1 MKNSIIGFLAICVI
15 VVLSFMYKASK
26 SPILGKF
33 PIENELKNISTD
45 ELPLLIY
52 IFFSRHS
59 CPNCLEAIH
68 VLNEL
73 SPPFF
78 VTGIVP
84 GEELKNEVELRKTT
98 GAAFNLV
105 GFNESYKKFT
115 PHYMPAIFGVGR
127 DGKIL
132 FVLPGIPGE
141 NKYLHEFLI
150 NFYGKS
156 VELLIPGE
164 NR

>member
-15 VVLSFMYKASK
+15 VVLSFMYKASH

-33 PIENELKNISTD
+33 PVENELKNIPTD

-52 IFFSRHS
+52 IFFSRHN

-73 SPPFF
+73 PPPFF

-84 GEELKNEVELRKTT
+84 GEELKNEDELRKTT

-115 PHYMPAIFGVGR
+115 PHYMPTVFGVGR
-127 DGKIL
+127 DGQIL
-132 FVLPGIPGE
+132 FILPGIPGE
-141 NKYLHEFLI
+141 KKYLHEFLI

-156 VELLIPGE
+156 LELLITDE
-164 NR
+164 